1 MTARRFSF
9 SNKKLRGIP
18 RRLRALARWT
28 KSFSGYFPS
37 QLTPEEKYWNYK
49 IPVYR
54 NLVEGKQTTKS
65 IQVFCAQQLIDAA
78 HHIYKAKPQ
87 DAEHSRVTCVISL
100 PCMFSS
106 ELCIYTS
113 EEYFKEHTT
122 ERTGRFGRIERIQ
135 GKSLAQEFGLVLP
148 EGFNELGVLRTDE
161 DDDGNPYISDQWYFG
176 EVHQYG

>member
-1 MTARRFSF
+1 MTARRFSL

-18 RRLRALARWT
+18 RRLRALARW
-28 KSFSGYFPS
+28 KNSFSGYYPN

-65 IQVFCAQQLIDAA
+65 IQAFCAQQLIDAA
-78 HHIYKAKPQ
+78 HLIYKAKPQ
-87 DAEHSRVTCVISL
+87 DAKHSRVTCVISL

-113 EEYFKEHTT
+113 EEYFKEHAA
-122 ERTGRFGRIERIQ
+122 EHTGRFGKIERIQ
-135 GKSLAQEFGLVLP
+135 GKSLAQEYGLELP
-148 EGFNELGVLRTDE
+148 EGFNELGVLRINE
-161 DDDGNPYISDQWYFG
+161 DDDGNPYISQHWYFG
-176 EVHQYG
+176 EVHQHG

>member
-1 MTARRFSF
+1 
-9 SNKKLRGIP
+9 
-18 RRLRALARWT
+18 
-28 KSFSGYFPS
+28 
-37 QLTPEEKYWNYK
+37 
-49 IPVYR
+49 
-54 NLVEGKQTTKS
+54 
-65 IQVFCAQQLIDAA
+65 
-78 HHIYKAKPQ
+78 
-87 DAEHSRVTCVISL
+87 
-100 PCMFSS
+100 MFSS

-161 DDDGNPYISDQWYFG
+161 DDDGNPYIFERWYFG

>member
-54 NLVEGKQTTKS
+54 NLVEGKQPPR
-65 IQVFCAQQLIDAA
+65 A
-78 HHIYKAKPQ
+78 YKYFV
-87 DAEHSRVTCVISL
+87 HSNL
-100 PCMFSS
+100 
-106 ELCIYTS
+106 
-113 EEYFKEHTT
+113 
-122 ERTGRFGRIERIQ
+122 
-135 GKSLAQEFGLVLP
+135 
-148 EGFNELGVLRTDE
+148 
-161 DDDGNPYISDQWYFG
+161 
-176 EVHQYG
+176 

>member
-18 RRLRALARWT
+18 RRLRALARWK

-65 IQVFCAQQLIDAA
+65 IQAFCAQQLIDAA

-87 DAEHSRVTCVISL
+87 DAEYSRVTCVISF

-106 ELCIYTS
+106 ELCVYTS
-113 EEYFKEHTT
+113 EEYFKEHTV
-122 ERTGRFGRIERIQ
+122 EQIGRFGKIERIQ
-135 GKSLAQEFGLVLP
+135 GKSLAQEFGLELP
-148 EGFNELGVLRTDE
+148 EDFNELGVLRIDK
-161 DDDGNPYISDQWYFG
+161 DDDGNPYISEHWYFG

>member
-18 RRLRALARWT
+18 RRLRALTRWT
-28 KSFSGYFPS
+28 KSLSGYFPS
-37 QLTPEEKYWNYK
+37 ALTAEEKYWYYK
-49 IPVYR
+49 IPVHR
-54 NLVEGKQTTKS
+54 NLVEGKQTSKS
-65 IQVFCAQQLIDAA
+65 IQAFCAQQLIDAA

-87 DAEHSRVTCVISL
+87 DTEYSRVTCVISL
-100 PCMFSS
+100 PCMFTS

-113 EEYFKEHTT
+113 EEYFNEHTVAQI
-122 ERTGRFGRIERIQ
+122 GRFGKIEKIQ

-161 DDDGNPYISDQWYFG
+161 DDDGNPCISEQWYFG
-176 EVHQYG
+176 EVRQYG